1 MAFHDDNFQVWKKP
15 LLTKILSSF
24 AFKAQL
30 HQNIGNRRDQQIN
43 DYKENL
49 IDVWNWFL
57 RCTNEIQVSSEIEI
71 DTRALSSII
80 RQ

>member
-1 MAFHDDNFQVWKKP
+1 MAFHDDNFQVLKKP

-49 IDVWNWFL
+49 IDVWN
-57 RCTNEIQVSSEIEI
+57 
-71 DTRALSSII
+71 
-80 RQ
+80 